1 MTKEE
6 QRADILNML
15 RDHKINVNDAILML
29 NHLDEENSPV
39 GEGVT
44 VQRAKSQKSYQD
56 MIEDIVDQ
64 VINNMNMERV
74 YKVMEDMSWTYAGRP
89 ATRRDILDCAK
100 DNVRSA
106 LSQLVCNYT
115 NHDEAFA
122 MSGTG
127 GFLCRAWVDDG
138 DEDNIQVVLDFQP
151 VEGYGDGHLTELI
164 EAKTRE
170 V

>member
-15 RDHKINVNDAILML
+15 HDRKINVSDAILLL
-29 NHLDEENSPV
+29 NRLDEENSPV
-39 GEGVT
+39 GEGIPIPT
-44 VQRAKSQKSYQD
+44 KSHKSYQTL
-56 MIEDIVDQ
+56 IEDIVNQ
-64 VINNMNMERV
+64 VISGMNMERV
-74 YKVMEDMSWTYAGRP
+74 YQVMEDMNWTYVGGL
-89 ATRRDILDCAK
+89 ATRQEILDCAK
-100 DNVRSA
+100 ENIRST

-122 MSGTG
+122 MSSTG

-138 DEDNIQVVLDFQP
+138 DWDNIQVELGFQP
-151 VEGYGDGHLTELI
+151 ITGYGDGHLTELI